1 MSEQSEVTNPGVEPV
16 KDPASQAVYRMPANE
31 AAPSAGYASS
41 YGPGNRFLT
50 KDKNVHQ
57 ILGGGRAADSFL
69 WKDKYLSAGVLGG
82 STLTWFL
89 LEKSGYTFLTLLSN
103 ILMFVVVILFVWANI
118 AALLNRTGPPVPEL
132 SVSEDFVT
140 RTANT
145 LSVELNKVLAIARD
159 VALGKDF
166 KLFLK
171 VVAVLWLVSTV
182 TSWFNLLTCIWIGVV
197 LLHVIPFVYDM
208 YEDVIDHH
216 AKVAVD
222 TANVH
227 YKKLD
232 DSVLRRIP
240 RAPSKEKKAL

>member
-1 MSEQSEVTNPGVEPV
+1 MSEQSDVTHHTPESVVDTATQAVN
-16 KDPASQAVYRMPANE
+16 KLPASE
-31 AAPSAGYASS
+31 TAPSSGYAST

-50 KDKNVHQ
+50 KDKSVHQ

-69 WKDKYLSAGVLGG
+69 WKDKYLSTGVLAG

-89 LEKSGYTFLTLLSN
+89 LDKSGYTFLTLLSN
-103 ILMFVVVILFVWANI
+103 ILMFVVVILFVWANV
-118 AALLNRTGPPVPEL
+118 AALLNRAGPPVPEL
-132 SVSEDFVT
+132 SVSEEFVT
-140 RTANT
+140 RSANT
-145 LSVELNKVLAIARD
+145 FSVELNKVLAIARD

-171 VVAVLWLVSTV
+171 VVALLWLVSTI

-197 LLHVIPFVYDM
+197 LLHVIPFIYDT

-232 DSVLRRIP
+232 DAVLRKIP
-240 RAPSKEKKAL
+240 RAPAKEKKVL